1 MSYEYSSES
10 RRLDIPNPFR
20 VENYFYLAAATIL
33 ILAAI
38 VLLLLSRAGL
48 SAHVTAWSLAP
59 LLVGIFLLLK
69 GIDYGRRALMQL
81 RFFFGRGEPRSL
93 AGEIPLDQSGK
104 GQGADGLKETL
115 RQNALSFQEPQGALN
130 GLLYTWIREL
140 IYAPPP
146 IQVIAQR
153 QFQTGLAILITLL
166 SFLVAW
172 VGFSGSASASWMGLF
187 YFVFTAF
194 LLIKPLEYG
203 AASQANLGI
212 KGLVGLVLA
221 SIFGPVVIPLFSA
234 SLPDI
239 SWLSLNGQAF
249 FLLLAAIAAVGLF
262 FVALTKQMIAPPP
275 TTMACEQQAL
285 SMNSHPKQLLDELD
299 REMQKEWTE
308 QIPNRRYSRVLPN
321 IGTGIGSFSAEVL
334 EETQPM
340 PRDDLR
346 QIDLTSCFALPR
358 YKWLGWLDGM
368 GMILTLAGAVSLIVF
383 AALLKPESLE
393 PGVAAFVTFG
403 AAMLIVGNFCFKAGH
418 ALWGRFDFVSELIWV
433 EMSGNYQSAKLDY
446 GNQFTD
452 RVKTE
457 KQVINI
463 ETMTLRVWVAQLETV
478 SFGKN
483 SQRWLVGMRG
493 LPDQAKYLGQH
504 ITQFAGDQ
512 SIIVA
517 PASGAD
523 MQKVA
528 ALGTINRFGGG
539 QANAALP
546 QAIIQAIAGT
556 TGVQTA
562 QDVLSCSSCSEP
574 VESNASFCSG
584 CGTMLAAAV

>member
-10 RRLDIPNPFR
+10 RRLDVPNPFK
-20 VENYFYLAAATIL
+20 VENYFYLAASTIL
-33 ILAAI
+33 IIAAI
-38 VLLLLSRAGL
+38 TLLLLSRAGL
-48 SAHVTAWSLAP
+48 AVHFTAWSLAP
-59 LLVGIFLLLK
+59 LLVGIYLLLK
-69 GIDYGRRALMQL
+69 GIDYGRRALLQL

-93 AGEIPLDQSGK
+93 AGEIQLDQTGK
-104 GQGADGLKETL
+104 GQGADTLKETL
-115 RQNALSFQEPQGALN
+115 RQNALTFQEPQGALN

-140 IYAPPP
+140 IYAPLP

-166 SFLVAW
+166 SFLAAW
-172 VGFSGSASASWMGLF
+172 VGFSSSASASWMGLF

-203 AASQANLGI
+203 AASKANLGI
-212 KGLVGLVLA
+212 KGLVWLILA
-221 SIFGPVVIPLFSA
+221 SIFGPVIIPLFSS

-249 FLLLAAIAAVGLF
+249 FLLLAAIVAVGLF

-299 REMQKEWTE
+299 REMQKAWTE
-308 QIPNRRYSRVLPN
+308 QVPNRRYSRVMPN
-321 IGTGIGSFSAEVL
+321 IGNGTGSFSAEVL

-346 QIDLTSCFALPR
+346 QIDLASCFTLPR

-368 GMILTLAGAVSLIVF
+368 GLLLTLAGTVSLIVF

-393 PGVAAFVTFG
+393 PGVATFVTFG
-403 AAMLIVGNFCFKAGH
+403 VAMLIVGNFCFKAGH

-452 RVKTE
+452 RIKTE
-457 KQVINI
+457 KQVINV

-478 SFGKN
+478 SFGKD

-493 LPDQAKYLGQH
+493 LPDQAKYYGQH

-512 SIIVA
+512 SIIVSPTSA
-517 PASGAD
+517 AD
-523 MQKVA
+523 MHKVA
-528 ALGTINRFGGG
+528 ALGAINQLGGG
-539 QANAALP
+539 QASAALP
-546 QAIIQAIAGT
+546 QIVQAIAGA
-556 TGVQTA
+556 TGVQTMH
-562 QDVLSCSSCSEP
+562 DILSCSNCSEP
-574 VESNASFCSG
+574 IESNASFCSG
-584 CGTMLAAAV
+584 CGTRLAAAV